1 MQKRGWP
8 SSVAKDKGA
17 GWGARS
23 IWGIGALP
31 PTSRVPGLVP
41 GAAITNDPKLGSL
54 KPQRR
59 LLSWPGG
66 WMSAVKA
73 SAGLVPPGAPE
84 GGSLPCLSSAPLS
97 SWLHPSGLRLCPRG
111 RHPVSLC
118 PLLFLSLLRTHVI
131 EFHSPPNQD
140 KLILRS

>member
-23 IWGIGALP
+23 IWGVGALP
-31 PTSRVPGLVP
+31 LTSRVPGLVP

-66 WMSAVKA
+66 RMSAVKGRQAWFLLGPLREDLFPA
-73 SAGLVPPGAPE
+73 SPQHPSVRGCIPLVSA
-84 GGSLPCLSSAPLS
+84 SVHVAVTLCLSVLS
-97 SWLHPSGLRLCPRG
+97 FFF
-111 RHPVSLC
+111 
-118 PLLFLSLLRTHVI
+118 LF
-131 EFHSPPNQD
+131 
-140 KLILRS
+140 